1 LNPKFFIYLP
11 KLKKS
16 HISIPSAVVTLIS
29 LYCCL
34 LQTQWLTMGSN
45 KRSSNSVEKAEESV
59 EGEIQLANPIKKKL
73 KKDHKTKGIGNVDA
87 TAVSEVKPMERKKKR
102 KESDKARHKKNEQEK
117 PKQMDVDET
126 DRGEMVASSSKGL
139 PAFHIDVFKDLAS
152 ADASVREA
160 GVERLVTELQKVQ
173 NAYEGNK
180 ELYESGLKLEAD
192 KDDGLNDT
200 APSVRY
206 AIRRL
211 IRGASS
217 PRECARQGYALG
229 LTLLVCTIPSIKVD
243 SMLKLILEI
252 LEVSASMK
260 GQEAKDCLLGRLFSY
275 GALARSGRLNELC
288 ISDPNTPV
296 IKEFV
301 SVLLT
306 LATKKSYLPEPVV
319 TVILN
324 LAEKLQVEHVLNH
337 VLEAPGFSEWFSDAV
352 DTGNPD
358 ALLLAL
364 KLREKVSVDTLKFGK
379 VLPYPFSPSS
389 FFSSEHLNLLNN
401 CWKNST
407 SCQPRVHSV
416 WPVLVNMLLPVM
428 ISQAEDVVSASNS
441 LKKNKRNKRS
451 SSSDEEVEKNVQNF
465 CEVIIEGALLPSSH
479 DRKHLAL
486 NILLLLLPR
495 LPASLVPVVLSDKL
509 VQGLMD
515 ILSTKDS
522 WLYKVAQHFIKEL
535 SDWVGNDDVRR
546 VAVIVALQKHSNGR
560 FDSITK
566 TKTVKALLAEFKTES
581 GCLLFI
587 QNLANLFVDE
597 SNASDEPS
605 DQSQTTDD
613 NSEMGSLEDKDS
625 GVLGNSDSLK
635 SWIVES
641 LPSILKFLKLD
652 PEEKLRVQ
660 KEIFKFLA
668 VQGLFS
674 SSLGS
679 EVTSFEL
686 QEKFTWPKAA
696 TSSAICR
703 ICIEQIQSLLA
714 SAQKMESSPAL
725 LNGSETSD
733 LGSFFMQFLS
743 TLRSIPTVSLFR
755 ILNDEDEKAYQKL
768 LVTEASLRKQERK
781 DTSENVIYKYHA
793 LRYLLIQLLLQV
805 LLRPG
810 EFTEAVSE
818 ITICC
823 KKAFQLPDIPDQEE
837 DESDGD
843 IEWMDVL
850 VDTLLSLLPQSSAP
864 LRTSIEQVFKCFS
877 SEVTVDGLL
886 QMLRIIKR
894 DLKPARHREADSE
907 NDDDDDD
914 DLLDIE
920 EDEDDEIDEAQTGE
934 SEDQTDDSEA
944 VVEAGGDA
952 KESSD
957 DSDDESDE
965 GMDDEEMF
973 RMDTYL
979 AQIFKEK
986 KNQTGSETAQSQ
998 LVLFKLRV
1006 LSLLEIYLHTNPG
1019 SSHVVTIYSYLAK
1032 AFVNPQTT
1040 EVSEQ
1045 LGQRIWGI
1053 LNKKI
1058 LKAKDFPKGA
1068 DVNHS
1073 MLVSLLERN
1082 LKLASRPF
1090 KKKKSAADQSKKK
1103 QASAQK
1109 RHKMIASLSQD
1120 STFWILKIID
1130 ASKFSGEELE
1140 SVFGS
1145 LKNMLTGFFDS
1156 KKCPIK
1162 SGFVKE
1168 LFKRR
1173 PWIGHHLF
1181 EFLLDKCCS
1190 SKLEFRRVEAL
1201 DLVLEVLKSMV
1212 PGKKA
1217 LRSRLQKLSELVKEL
1232 VTNMPEKQ
1240 SRHADV
1246 RKFCGKVFQI
1256 ISVNELA
1263 KSFLK
1268 LIDKDAQTSCELRL
1282 GQVFLNFKNGEQ
1294 QK

>member
-1 LNPKFFIYLP
+1 
-11 KLKKS
+11 
-16 HISIPSAVVTLIS
+16 
-29 LYCCL
+29 
-34 LQTQWLTMGSN
+34 MGSN
-45 KRSSNSVEKAEESV
+45 KRSSNSVEKVEESV
-59 EGEIQLANPIKKKL
+59 EGEIELANPIKKKL
-73 KKDHKTKGIGNVDA
+73 KKDHKTKGTGNVDA

-117 PKQMDVDET
+117 PKQMDVDSKVDET

-180 ELYESGLKLEAD
+180 EFYESGLKLEAD

-243 SMLKLILEI
+243 SMLKLIFEI

-352 DTGNPD
+352 DAGNPD

-416 WPVLVNMLLPVM
+416 WPVLVNMLLP
-428 ISQAEDVVSASNS
+428 
-441 LKKNKRNKRS
+441 
-451 SSSDEEVEKNVQNF
+451 
-465 CEVIIEGALLPSSH
+465 
-479 DRKHLAL
+479 HLAL
-486 NILLLLLPR
+486 NILLLFLPR

-605 DQSQTTDD
+605 DHSQTTDD

-641 LPSILKFLKLD
+641 LPTILKFLKLD

-877 SEVTVDGLL
+877 SEVTADGLL

-944 VVEAGGDA
+944 VVEAGGDD

-965 GMDDEEMF
+965 GMDDEAMF

-1006 LSLLEIYLHTNPG
+1006 LSLLEIYLRSP
-1019 SSHVVTIYSYLAK
+1019 HVVTIYSYLAK

-1058 LKAKDFPKGA
+1058 LKAKEFPKGA

-1120 STFWILKIID
+1120 SAFWILKIID

-1173 PWIGHHLF
+1173 PWIGQHLF

-1212 PGKKA
+1212 PAGSDESGRKAGKKA

-1282 GQVFLNFKNGEQ
+1282 GHVFLNFKNGEQ

>member
-1 LNPKFFIYLP
+1 M
-11 KLKKS
+11 
-16 HISIPSAVVTLIS
+16 T
-29 LYCCL
+29 
-34 LQTQWLTMGSN
+34 SN
-45 KRSSNSVEKAEESV
+45 KRNSDSVEKVEEAV
-59 EGEIQLANPIKKKL
+59 EGETQLANPIKKKL
-73 KKDHKTKGIGNVDA
+73 KKDNKSKGIGNVDA
-87 TAVSEVKPMERKKKR
+87 TALSETDSVKPMERKKLR
-102 KESDKARHKKNEQEK
+102 KEFDKVRHHGTEKNGQEK
-117 PKQMDVDET
+117 PKPMDVDSKVDET
-126 DRGEMVASSSKGL
+126 KMGQMVASSSKGL
-139 PAFHIDVFKDLAS
+139 PEFHIDVFKDLAS

-160 GVERLVTELQKVQ
+160 GVGRLVSELLKVQ

-180 ELYESGLKLEAD
+180 DLYESGLKLEAD
-192 KDDGLNDT
+192 KDDGLNDA

-217 PRECARQGYALG
+217 SRECARQGYALG
-229 LTLLVCTIPSIKVD
+229 LSLLVCTISSIKVD
-243 SMLKLILEI
+243 SILKVILEI
-252 LEVSASMK
+252 LEVTASMR

-275 GALARSGRLNELC
+275 GALARSGRLNALC
-288 ISDPNTPV
+288 VSDPNTPV

-301 SVLLT
+301 SVLLA

-319 TVILN
+319 TVILD
-324 LAEKLQVEHVLNH
+324 LAEKLQVEQILNH
-337 VLEAPGFSEWFSDAV
+337 VLEAPGLSEWFSDAV
-352 DTGNPD
+352 DAGNPD

-364 KLREKVSVDTLKFGK
+364 KLREKVSVDSLKFGK

-428 ISQAEDVVSASNS
+428 ISEAEDVVSASNS
-441 LKKNKRNKRS
+441 LKKNKKSKKS
-451 SSSDEEVEKNVQNF
+451 SSSDEEIEKNVQNF
-465 CEVIIEGALLPSSH
+465 CSVIIEGALLASSH

-486 NILLLLLPR
+486 DVLLLLLPR

-522 WLYKVAQHFIKEL
+522 WLYKVAQHFMKEV

-546 VAVIVALQKHSNGR
+546 VAVIVALQKHSNGK

-587 QNLANLFVDE
+587 QNLVNLFVDE

-660 KEIFKFLA
+660 KEILKFLT

-674 SSLGS
+674 ASLGS

-686 QEKFTWPKAA
+686 QEKFTWPKVA

-725 LNGSETSD
+725 PNRPEASD

-743 TLRSIPTVSLFR
+743 TLRNIPSVSLFR
-755 ILNDEDEKAYQKL
+755 NLNDEDEKAYQKL
-768 LVTEASLRKQERK
+768 LVTEASLHKEERK
-781 DTSENVIYKYHA
+781 DMSENVSYKYHA
-793 LRYLLIQLLLQV
+793 LRYLMIQLLLQV

-810 EFTEAVSE
+810 EFTEPVSE
-818 ITICC
+818 IIICC
-823 KKAFQLPDIPDQEE
+823 KKAYQLTDIPDQEE

-850 VDTLLSLLPQSSAP
+850 VDTLISLLPQSSAP

-877 SEVTVDGLL
+877 SDVTMDGLL

-894 DLKPARHREADSE
+894 DLKPSRHREADSE
-907 NDDDDDD
+907 DDDDD

-920 EDEDDEIDEAQTGE
+920 EDEDDEIDEAVTGETGE
-934 SEDQTDDSEA
+934 SEEQTDDSEA
-944 VVEAGGDA
+944 VVEAGGDD
-952 KESSD
+952 KESPEDDSD

-965 GMDDEEMF
+965 GMDDDAMF

-986 KNQTGSETAQSQ
+986 KNQSGSETAQSQ

-1006 LSLLEIYLHTNPG
+1006 LSLLEIYLHANPG
-1019 SSHVVTIYSYLAK
+1019 KCLL
-1032 AFVNPQTT
+1032 FV
-1040 EVSEQ
+1040 
-1045 LGQRIWGI
+1045 
-1053 LNKKI
+1053 
-1058 LKAKDFPKGA
+1058 
-1068 DVNHS
+1068 
-1073 MLVSLLERN
+1073 
-1082 LKLASRPF
+1082 
-1090 KKKKSAADQSKKK
+1090 
-1103 QASAQK
+1103 
-1109 RHKMIASLSQD
+1109 
-1120 STFWILKIID
+1120 
-1130 ASKFSGEELE
+1130 
-1140 SVFGS
+1140 
-1145 LKNMLTGFFDS
+1145 
-1156 KKCPIK
+1156 
-1162 SGFVKE
+1162 
-1168 LFKRR
+1168 
-1173 PWIGHHLF
+1173 
-1181 EFLLDKCCS
+1181 LLD
-1190 SKLEFRRVEAL
+1190 
-1201 DLVLEVLKSMV
+1201 
-1212 PGKKA
+1212 
-1217 LRSRLQKLSELVKEL
+1217 
-1232 VTNMPEKQ
+1232 
-1240 SRHADV
+1240 
-1246 RKFCGKVFQI
+1246 
-1256 ISVNELA
+1256 
-1263 KSFLK
+1263 
-1268 LIDKDAQTSCELRL
+1268 
-1282 GQVFLNFKNGEQ
+1282 
-1294 QK
+1294 

>member
-45 KRSSNSVEKAEESV
+45 KRSSNSVEKTEEAV
-59 EGEIQLANPIKKKL
+59 EGEIELANPIKKKL

-275 GALARSGRLNELC
+275 GAIARSGRLNELC

-352 DTGNPD
+352 DAGNPD

-379 VLPYPFSPSS
+379 VLTYPFSPSS

-416 WPVLVNMLLPVM
+416 WPVLVNMLLP
-428 ISQAEDVVSASNS
+428 
-441 LKKNKRNKRS
+441 
-451 SSSDEEVEKNVQNF
+451 
-465 CEVIIEGALLPSSH
+465 
-479 DRKHLAL
+479 HLAL

-805 LLRPG
+805 LLHPG

-877 SEVTVDGLL
+877 SEMTVDGLL

-944 VVEAGGDA
+944 VVEAGGDD

-1006 LSLLEIYLHTNPG
+1006 LSLLEIYLR

-1140 SVFGS
+1140 SIFGS
-1145 LKNMLTGFFDS
+1145 VKNMLTGFFDS

-1212 PGKKA
+1212 PAGSDESGRKAGKKA

-1268 LIDKDAQTSCELRL
+1268 VLDKDAQTSCELRL
-1282 GQVFLNFKNGEQ
+1282 GQAFLNFKNGEQ

>member
-217 PRECARQGYALG
+217 PRE
-229 LTLLVCTIPSIKVD
+229 
-243 SMLKLILEI
+243 
-252 LEVSASMK
+252 
-260 GQEAKDCLLGRLFSY
+260 EAKDCLLGRLFSY

-401 CWKNST
+401 CW
-407 SCQPRVHSV
+407 
-416 WPVLVNMLLPVM
+416 
-428 ISQAEDVVSASNS
+428 
-441 LKKNKRNKRS
+441 
-451 SSSDEEVEKNVQNF
+451 
-465 CEVIIEGALLPSSH
+465 
-479 DRKHLAL
+479 KHLAL

-768 LVTEASLRKQERK
+768 LVTEASLRKQ
-781 DTSENVIYKYHA
+781 
-793 LRYLLIQLLLQV
+793 
-805 LLRPG
+805 
-810 EFTEAVSE
+810 
-818 ITICC
+818 
-823 KKAFQLPDIPDQEE
+823 
-837 DESDGD
+837 
-843 IEWMDVL
+843 
-850 VDTLLSLLPQSSAP
+850 
-864 LRTSIEQVFKCFS
+864 
-877 SEVTVDGLL
+877 
-886 QMLRIIKR
+886 
-894 DLKPARHREADSE
+894 
-907 NDDDDDD
+907 
-914 DLLDIE
+914 
-920 EDEDDEIDEAQTGE
+920 
-934 SEDQTDDSEA
+934 
-944 VVEAGGDA
+944 
-952 KESSD
+952 
-957 DSDDESDE
+957 
-965 GMDDEEMF
+965 
-973 RMDTYL
+973 
-979 AQIFKEK
+979 
-986 KNQTGSETAQSQ
+986 
-998 LVLFKLRV
+998 
-1006 LSLLEIYLHTNPG
+1006 
-1019 SSHVVTIYSYLAK
+1019 

-1201 DLVLEVLKSMV
+1201 DLVLEVLKSMA
-1212 PGKKA
+1212 GKKA

>member
-416 WPVLVNMLLPVM
+416 WPVLVNMLLP
-428 ISQAEDVVSASNS
+428 
-441 LKKNKRNKRS
+441 
-451 SSSDEEVEKNVQNF
+451 
-465 CEVIIEGALLPSSH
+465 
-479 DRKHLAL
+479 HLAL

-1006 LSLLEIYLHTNPG
+1006 LSLLEIYLR

-1212 PGKKA
+1212 PAGSDESGRKAGKKA

>member
-1 LNPKFFIYLP
+1 
-11 KLKKS
+11 
-16 HISIPSAVVTLIS
+16 
-29 LYCCL
+29 
-34 LQTQWLTMGSN
+34 MGSN
-45 KRSSNSVEKAEESV
+45 KRSSNSVEKVEESA
-59 EGEIQLANPIKKKL
+59 EGVIELANPIKKKL
-73 KKDHKTKGIGNVDA
+73 KKDHKTKGIGNVEA

-117 PKQMDVDET
+117 PKQMQVDET
-126 DRGEMVASSSKGL
+126 DSGEMVASSSKGL

-217 PRECARQGYALG
+217 PRE
-229 LTLLVCTIPSIKVD
+229 
-243 SMLKLILEI
+243 
-252 LEVSASMK
+252 
-260 GQEAKDCLLGRLFSY
+260 EAKDCLLGRLFSY

-288 ISDPNTPV
+288 SSDPNTLV

-352 DTGNPD
+352 DAGNPD

-401 CWKNST
+401 CW
-407 SCQPRVHSV
+407 
-416 WPVLVNMLLPVM
+416 
-428 ISQAEDVVSASNS
+428 
-441 LKKNKRNKRS
+441 
-451 SSSDEEVEKNVQNF
+451 
-465 CEVIIEGALLPSSH
+465 
-479 DRKHLAL
+479 KHLAL

-605 DQSQTTDD
+605 DHSQTTDE

-625 GVLGNSDSLK
+625 GVLGNTDSLK

-641 LPSILKFLKLD
+641 LPSILKFLKLV

-768 LVTEASLRKQERK
+768 LVTEASLRKQ
-781 DTSENVIYKYHA
+781 
-793 LRYLLIQLLLQV
+793 
-805 LLRPG
+805 
-810 EFTEAVSE
+810 
-818 ITICC
+818 
-823 KKAFQLPDIPDQEE
+823 
-837 DESDGD
+837 
-843 IEWMDVL
+843 
-850 VDTLLSLLPQSSAP
+850 
-864 LRTSIEQVFKCFS
+864 
-877 SEVTVDGLL
+877 
-886 QMLRIIKR
+886 
-894 DLKPARHREADSE
+894 
-907 NDDDDDD
+907 
-914 DLLDIE
+914 
-920 EDEDDEIDEAQTGE
+920 
-934 SEDQTDDSEA
+934 
-944 VVEAGGDA
+944 
-952 KESSD
+952 
-957 DSDDESDE
+957 
-965 GMDDEEMF
+965 
-973 RMDTYL
+973 
-979 AQIFKEK
+979 
-986 KNQTGSETAQSQ
+986 
-998 LVLFKLRV
+998 
-1006 LSLLEIYLHTNPG
+1006 
-1019 SSHVVTIYSYLAK
+1019 

-1058 LKAKDFPKGA
+1058 LKAKEFPKGA

-1173 PWIGHHLF
+1173 PWIGQHLF

-1212 PGKKA
+1212 PAGSDESGRKSGKKA

-1268 LIDKDAQTSCELRL
+1268 VLDKDAQTSCELRL

>member
-1 LNPKFFIYLP
+1 
-11 KLKKS
+11 
-16 HISIPSAVVTLIS
+16 
-29 LYCCL
+29 
-34 LQTQWLTMGSN
+34 MGSN
-45 KRSSNSVEKAEESV
+45 KRSSNSVEKVEESA
-59 EGEIQLANPIKKKL
+59 EGVIELANPIKKKL
-73 KKDHKTKGIGNVDA
+73 KKDHKTKGIGNVEA

-117 PKQMDVDET
+117 PKQMQVDET
-126 DRGEMVASSSKGL
+126 DSGEMVASSSKGL

-243 SMLKLILEI
+243 SMLKLIFEI

-288 ISDPNTPV
+288 SSDPNTLV

-352 DTGNPD
+352 DAGNPD

-416 WPVLVNMLLPVM
+416 WPVLVNMLLP
-428 ISQAEDVVSASNS
+428 
-441 LKKNKRNKRS
+441 
-451 SSSDEEVEKNVQNF
+451 
-465 CEVIIEGALLPSSH
+465 
-479 DRKHLAL
+479 HLAL

-605 DQSQTTDD
+605 DHSQTTDE

-625 GVLGNSDSLK
+625 GVLGNTDSLK

-641 LPSILKFLKLD
+641 LPSILKFLKLV

-823 KKAFQLPDIPDQEE
+823 KKAFQLPDNPDQEE

-877 SEVTVDGLL
+877 SEVTADGLL

-914 DLLDIE
+914 VLLDIE

-944 VVEAGGDA
+944 VVEAGGDD

-965 GMDDEEMF
+965 GMDDEAMF

-1006 LSLLEIYLHTNPG
+1006 LSLLEIYLRSP
-1019 SSHVVTIYSYLAK
+1019 HVVTIYSYLAK

-1058 LKAKDFPKGA
+1058 LKAKEFPKGA

-1173 PWIGHHLF
+1173 PWIGQHLF

-1212 PGKKA
+1212 PAGSDESGRKSGKKA

-1268 LIDKDAQTSCELRL
+1268 VLDKDAQTSCELRL